1 MKRRTAF
8 LLAALLACA
17 LPLGACS
24 AVNGALEGLG
34 LGDLPDDA
42 WREFGFGQ
50 SLAWPSEGPGA
61 KLPPLR
67 SGELSAGLDEPERGF
82 LRITSLKEADYA
94 AYVDEL
100 TELGFASDDGFLQN
114 NGVWAALHYDEAA
127 QTLLLFYAGSESAL
141 ADLIEH
147 PPAVSDAP
155 DSSDAD

>member
-34 LGDLPDDA
+34 LGELGQKMEQAWDEFGRDAWNDLTDDA

-67 SGELSAGLDEPERGF
+67 SEISPSETS
-82 LRITSLKEADYA
+82 RIRPPSVETAMTS
-94 AYVDEL
+94 
-100 TELGFASDDGFLQN
+100 F
-114 NGVWAALHYDEAA
+114 
-127 QTLLLFYAGSESAL
+127 
-141 ADLIEH
+141 
-147 PPAVSDAP
+147 
-155 DSSDAD
+155 

>member
-1 MKRRTAF
+1 MRRKPRSGSSSP
-8 LLAALLACA
+8 AL
-17 LPLGACS
+17 S
-24 AVNGALEGLG
+24 
-34 LGDLPDDA
+34 
-42 WREFGFGQ
+42 
-50 SLAWPSEGPGA
+50 S
-61 KLPPLR
+61 PLR